1 MTVGGVIGRIQDPG
15 IDFPGIRP
23 YLHVEVYLN
32 GQAVDPAEWGDIFWP
47 DHPVENAG
55 SDIHWDIVDW
65 PNRRLARQA
74 RRAWAAQDHA
84 AAATLYR
91 RALTFAQRILLAFL
105 ELELDFAEGAL
116 PSRTLGTIAAVPSPE
131 SLRIQIFHQMTNL
144 HAYEAGEPTV
154 IFD

>member
-1 MTVGGVIGRIQDPG
+1 M
-15 IDFPGIRP
+15 
-23 YLHVEVYLN
+23 
-32 GQAVDPAEWGDIFWP
+32 
-47 DHPVENAG
+47 
-55 SDIHWDIVDW
+55 DW

-91 RALTFAQRILLAFL
+91 RALTFADWEVSNTGLYRGLAEVLAEAGDFRAAIEAQRILLAFL

-144 HAYEAGEPTV
+144 DAYEAGEPTV